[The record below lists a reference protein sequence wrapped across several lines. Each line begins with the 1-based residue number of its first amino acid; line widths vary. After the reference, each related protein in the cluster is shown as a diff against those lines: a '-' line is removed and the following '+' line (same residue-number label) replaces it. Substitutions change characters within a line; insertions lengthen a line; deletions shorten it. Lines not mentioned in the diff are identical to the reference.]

1 MPYGSV
7 VAVEHLCCL
16 LDVVGLHYMF
26 PLRCLFFPLPARFG
40 IQYRLGFFDGAD
52 VVFPRGHFE
61 GGFEAVG
68 GLLQQAQFVAC
79 GDKFAAFGVSF
90 ADGVYGFGNFARCV
104 FQLRPYAV
112 FVRNS
117 DVLGFRYEMRQG
129 RPVCTQFRY
138 RQAVTEYDGDF
149 GERTV
154 EQINVH
160 EAGRV
165 RRYRMDNDGNWLL
178 HSEADQSRNGEP
190 LGFVPVVDLVLE
202 KTGFFA
208 GRPPLMELAYLNV
221 KHWQSQS
228 DQDNIVHYVRVPLLQ
243 YRGSED
249 VQNVVAA
256 AGNMISV
263 GADGELNYVEHSGA
277 AISAGVTAIEKLET
291 DMQAAGA
298 KLLTR
303 TKLALTESQAR
314 DEAGREISL
323 LRHYANLLEDAIG
336 RVLDMMAAWHGLDDG
351 GAVEISGSIDDN
363 GNPESSV
370 DVLVRMNAA
379 GVLSNETLFE
389 EAKRRG
395 LLSDYLK
402 WEDEAAR
409 LDSQSAAGL
418 DFSGKRN
425 EERPSE

>member
-1 MPYGSV
+1 MLSDLSAEAFFFLPNRLIFQTAMQMAADGFPVDV
-7 VAVEHLCCL
+7 VTLDAELEKRGLNKQTGGMAYLIGLCQNTPSAANVGRYAKLVSDFAAERELRFAAEEIERLATEREGRSIADRQAEAVAL
-16 LDVVGLHYMF
+16 LDKISTAAAGRSEEMSYTDA
-26 PLRCLFFPLPARFG
+26 LRATLKHFDRINELDG
-40 IQYRLGFFDGAD
+40 MLG
-52 VVFPRGHFE
+52 
-61 GGFEAVG
+61 
-68 GLLQQAQFVAC
+68 
-79 GDKFAAFGVSF
+79 
-90 ADGVYGFGNFARCV
+90 
-104 FQLRPYAV
+104 LRPYAV

-165 RRYRMDNDGNWLL
+165 RRYRMDKDGKWLI

-323 LRHYANLLEDAIG
+323 LRHYPNKDSILKG
-336 RVLDMMAAWHGLDDG
+336 S
-351 GAVEISGSIDDN
+351 GASGSGAAPSGSN
-363 GNPESSV
+363 GSRTMSRADFEALDPAS
-370 DVLVRMNAA
+370 RMKA
-379 GVLSNETLFE
+379 LQDKT
-389 EAKRRG
+389 
-395 LLSDYLK
+395 
-402 WEDEAAR
+402 
-409 LDSQSAAGL
+409 QII
-418 DFSGKRN
+418 
-425 EERPSE
+425 